1 MIKNVPSL
9 CQLITYDDS
18 QFIQDRRSWIW
29 CWSPGTFAFAAVDR
43 TGEKA
48 AKYSYQGQSQHHS
61 IRATSAGCN
70 KSMMYY

>member
-1 MIKNVPSL
+1 MLKNVPSL

-18 QFIQDRRSWIW
+18 QFIQDAGAR